1 MSKYNVGEKLEG
13 NSLSAEEYSSID
25 KSKTYEQYKHLSY
38 IDKEEANIHA
48 LPPVPKGQ
56 KMYCLLCGEEMKFPD
71 DFSKNE
77 DGSVDFEKADKEF
90 KFQSHWHCQ
99 ELAKQECDRCTEDIY
114 RERLEDIRILS
125 KYRAYSERQNAMGSK
140 GV

>member
-56 KMYCLLCGEEMKFPD
+56 KMYCLL
-71 DFSKNE
+71 
-77 DGSVDFEKADKEF
+77 
-90 KFQSHWHCQ
+90 
-99 ELAKQECDRCTEDIY
+99 
-114 RERLEDIRILS
+114 
-125 KYRAYSERQNAMGSK
+125 
-140 GV
+140 